1 MPQDPTPTADP
12 TSQAERPPVS
22 RGEGEPDPA
31 RTRLP
36 ITAAV
41 VFPLVHAVIMF
52 AAMHRPI

>member
-12 TSQAERPPVS
+12 TGRAERPHVS
-22 RGEGEPDPA
+22 RGGAEPDPA
-31 RTRLP
+31 RRRLL

-41 VFPLVHAVIMF
+41 VLVLVYAVITF